1 MSATVVGIDSSTQ
14 SCKVVVVDLESGKVL
29 STATA
34 PHPDGTSVAPH
45 VWLEALKTAWREAGV
60 PERCDVVGVS
70 VAGQQHGMV
79 AVDAQGAPVHDAL
92 LWNDVRSAPQAAR
105 MVGEHGVDWW
115 METVNMAPVGSM
127 TLAKLAW
134 LRENEPQAAARV
146 HRVMLPHDW
155 LTLHLSGEFVTD
167 RSDASGTGYFNAT
180 DNQYRPELLEEYF
193 GAVPQLPRV
202 LAAHESAGTL
212 RPEWCGAGSTP
223 AVVGAGAGDNAAAG
237 LGLNLEPGEVTISVG
252 TSGTV
257 FACSAEPTI
266 DRSGVTAGFADATG
280 QHLPL
285 LCTIN
290 AARVMTTTAE
300 TLGADLDEFTRLATS
315 GPSDAGGLT
324 MLPYFDGERTP
335 NLPEATGR
343 LDGLTR
349 ASFTRENLARSAV
362 LAVANSLADCL
373 DILRDIHV
381 DVERVLLIGGGAKS
395 DALRSVLPDTL
406 SLTVSVPR
414 SAEYVALGAARQAA
428 WAATG
433 QQPDWPRVID
443 SELAPTGDTGVG
455 EFRER
460 YGALRRRY
468 EKQLS

>member
-14 SCKVVVVDLESGKVL
+14 SCKVVVVDLESGTVL
-29 STATA
+29 STAAA
-34 PHPDGTSVAPH
+34 PHPDGTSVDPH

-60 PERCDVVGVS
+60 AERGDVVGVS

-105 MVGEHGVDWW
+105 MVSDYGVDWW
-115 METVNMAPVGSM
+115 METVNMAPVSSM
-127 TLAKLAW
+127 TLTKLAW
-134 LRENEPQAAARV
+134 LRENEPRAAARV
-146 HRVMLPHDW
+146 QRVMLPHDW

-180 DNQYRPELLEEYF
+180 DNQYRPELLQEYF

-202 LAAHESAGTL
+202 LAAHEPAGTL
-212 RPEWCGAGSTP
+212 RAEWRGAGGTP

-290 AARVMTTTAE
+290 AARVMTTTAQ

-335 NLPEATGR
+335 NLPGATGR

-406 SLTVSVPR
+406 NLTVSVPR

-455 EFRER
+455 DFRAR

-468 EKQLS
+468 QDQLS